1 MRKKEVWVRIPNG
14 MEASPVALL
23 VQTANK
29 FKSSIYLEYGNARVN
44 AKSIMG
50 MLSLRVDYEEK
61 IVVEV
66 EGEDEEEALK
76 AMEAFLTGGK

>member
-1 MRKKEVWVRIPNG
+1 MISREIQIRIPSG

-29 FKSSIYLEYGNARVN
+29 FKSSIYLETDSKKVN

-50 MLSLRVDYEEK
+50 MMSVAMNYEDR
-61 IVVEV
+61 ITITAD
-66 EGEDEEEALK
+66 GEDEETAILAIED
-76 AMEAFLTGGK
+76 FLSHK